1 MTRHGLLRQEGPKE
15 AWSTWKVCRTGED
28 GAVRRVGSLDL
39 LVSARIQQFSY
50 ASEWLEHGFAL
61 GRAQPGATA

>member
-1 MTRHGLLRQEGPKE
+1 MEHLE
-15 AWSTWKVCRTGED
+15 VCRTGED
-28 GAVRRVGSLDL
+28 GAIRRVGSLDL
-39 LVSARIQQFSY
+39 LVSARIRQFSY